1 MHWGAEDSS
10 TGFFSMMKK
19 KKGKKKTK
27 ISVQIMIFSN
37 HIFKRLLKS
46 YPSLLRISDLQ
57 GTYFTLCVIKR
68 LFYLVSEIRTT

>member
-19 KKGKKKTK
+19 KGKKKTK
-27 ISVQIMIFSN
+27 MSVQIMIFSN

-46 YPSLLRISDLQ
+46 YLSLLRISDLQ
-57 GTYFTLCVIKR
+57 VTYFTLCDIKR
-68 LFYLVSEIRTT
+68 LFYLVSEMRTT